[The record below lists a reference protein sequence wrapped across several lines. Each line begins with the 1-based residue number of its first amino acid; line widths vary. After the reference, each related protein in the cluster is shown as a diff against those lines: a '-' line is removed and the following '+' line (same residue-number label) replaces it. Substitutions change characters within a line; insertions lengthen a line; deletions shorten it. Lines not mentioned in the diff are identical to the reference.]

1 MFPDGPKWCDIQQ
14 MGTVQEESEVIELD
28 TLEFAPAGT
37 FSVYNIYFNS
47 TASLLYRILQGL
59 SIHGRTQ
66 FTAID
71 LFKIPWLV
79 YIIWV

>member
-1 MFPDGPKWCDIQQ
+1 
-14 MGTVQEESEVIELD
+14 
-28 TLEFAPAGT
+28 
-37 FSVYNIYFNS
+37 
-47 TASLLYRILQGL
+47 LLYRILQGL